1 MDQQNQSYPRN
12 SKEYYLANK
21 ERIRAQQKAYREANK
36 AKIYEKQ
43 KEWVSK
49 NKDVRAK
56 HRATR
61 FLTKP
66 EIVRAEKAAYK
77 RRCRKQM
84 PSWASI
90 EAIKEVY
97 VLANKLGKTVDH
109 IIPLKGKTV
118 CGLHVEY
125 NLQILSREEN
135 SSKGN
140 SYQGDNH

>member
-61 FLTKP
+61 LLTKP

-77 RRCRKQM
+77 QRCRKQM

-90 EAIKEVY
+90 KAIKEIY

-125 NLQILSREEN
+125 NLQILSRKEN